1 MRIGSF
7 IFVVVGLL
15 GACFSFLK
23 LSGAALPYPDATA
36 EMLAQQTDRVQF
48 WGRLL
53 IANLLLVIAGSWGV
67 WQTRRQQ

>member
-15 GACFSFLK
+15 GACFSLAK

-36 EMLAQQTDRVQF
+36 EMLSQQASSVQF

-53 IANLLLVIAGSWGV
+53 LANLLLVIAGSWGV